1 MRHLIL
7 ILLLTLVPG
16 TALALSA
23 GDPAP
28 DFSLPDSTG
37 KTFTLSSLR
46 GQFVYVDFW
55 ASWCGPC
62 RQSFPW
68 MNQLSQRSRKAA
80 LKVVAVNV
88 DENRDDAEAF
98 LRQLPASFTVVFD
111 PAGKAAASYQLPG
124 MPTSILIGPDG
135 SVRWIHIGF
144 RKNEGEVLQ
153 SRILREMSRR

>member
-1 MRHLIL
+1 MRHFIPT
-7 ILLLTLVPG
+7 LLLALLPG

-55 ASWCGPC
+55 ASWCAPC

-98 LRQLPASFTVVFD
+98 LRQLPANFTVVFD

-135 SVRWIHIGF
+135 RVRWIHIGF
-144 RKNEGEVLQ
+144 RKNEGEVIQ